1 MLEMIVYKSQN
12 GRSLVNQ
19 FSNSYLFNGAPNY
32 LSEVALNV
40 LIALAIAESRI
51 FFDTTHFMRGVIR
64 QLDASG
70 RHVDGETRTHAFNY
84 TGATPLPAGAII
96 VPPNIV
102 VAYEKRVLV
111 GRPGITLYRNAVTSD
126 EYNAYV
132 EYGTVPDRLR
142 YNHAP
147 GDLPAAVFT
156 SALLAAEGTQGLDMM
171 LPINPRYSQGAA
183 RSIIGINMAGIRF
196 RQETHQ
202 RDSGTENLL
211 EAVQQLINE
220 NARAIRRMLT
230 QLEGAAGPILT
241 ALTQVVIDLVL
252 AAFFKYGMLTLAQR
266 AFIRWPAIYRAAT
279 VLALMPPGTAIPV

>member
-1 MLEMIVYKSQN
+1 MLEMIVYKSQG

-32 LSEVALNV
+32 LSDSALQV

-51 FFDTTHFMRGVIR
+51 FFDNTHFMRGVIR
-64 QLDASG
+64 QLDATG
-70 RHVDGETRTHAFNY
+70 KHIDGETRTNAFNY
-84 TGATPLPAGAII
+84 TGATPLPAGAVIT
-96 VPPNIV
+96 PPNIV

-111 GRPGITLYRNAVTSD
+111 GRPGITLYRNALTAD
-126 EYNAYV
+126 EYNAYLEV
-132 EYGTVPDRLR
+132 GTVPDRLR
-142 YNHAP
+142 VSHAP
-147 GDLPAAVFT
+147 GALPQAVF
-156 SALLAAEGTQGLDMM
+156 SSELLAAEGGNGLDMI
-171 LPINPRYSQGAA
+171 LPINPRYSAGAA
-183 RSIIGINMAGIRF
+183 RSVIGINMAGIRF

-202 RDSGTENLL
+202 RDSGTENML

-241 ALTQVVIDLVL
+241 ALVQVVIDLVL

-266 AFIRWPAIYRAAT
+266 AYIRWPAIYRAAN